1 MPNRPS
7 APLKSRAIAQGS
19 RVILSSPPNIGLQPT
34 AARCDA
40 EPLRL
45 KPGVRRIL
53 ICQGLGMTS
62 SAIDETPVPVQHL
75 RVTSKTL
82 EVVLR
87 DGRTL
92 SVPLE
97 WYPRLA
103 HGSRTERQRWRLIGE
118 GIGIHWPDLDEDI
131 SIAGLL
137 AGLPSG
143 ESPSS
148 LKQWLASRRQ
158 PPDKALQPANRA
170 RRVRRKPKNK
180 RRAAR
185 G

>member
-1 MPNRPS
+1 
-7 APLKSRAIAQGS
+7 
-19 RVILSSPPNIGLQPT
+19 
-34 AARCDA
+34 
-40 EPLRL
+40 
-45 KPGVRRIL
+45 
-53 ICQGLGMTS
+53 MTS
-62 SAIDETPVPVQHL
+62 SATDETSGPVQNVH
-75 RVTSKTL
+75 VTSKAL

-92 SVPLE
+92 SVPLK

-103 HGSRTERQRWRLIGE
+103 HGSPRERQHWRLIGD

-143 ESPSS
+143 ESTKSVN
-148 LKQWLASRRQ
+148 QWLASRRR
-158 PPDKALQPANRA
+158 PPNKALQPSSRARRAGNKPKNRA
-170 RRVRRKPKNK
+170 RAP
-180 RRAAR
+180 R

>member
-1 MPNRPS
+1 M
-7 APLKSRAIAQGS
+7 QD
-19 RVILSSPPNIGLQPT
+19 V
-34 AARCDA
+34 
-40 EPLRL
+40 
-45 KPGVRRIL
+45 
-53 ICQGLGMTS
+53 
-62 SAIDETPVPVQHL
+62 
-75 RVTSKTL
+75 RVTNKAL

-103 HGSRTERQRWRLIGE
+103 HGSPRERQRWRLIAD

-131 SIAGLL
+131 SISGLL

-143 ESPSS
+143 ESAKS

-158 PPDKALQPANRA
+158 PPNQPLQPASRA
-170 RRVRRKPKNK
+170 RRARAKPKNK

>member
-1 MPNRPS
+1 MS
-7 APLKSRAIAQGS
+7 
-19 RVILSSPPNIGLQPT
+19 
-34 AARCDA
+34 
-40 EPLRL
+40 
-45 KPGVRRIL
+45 
-53 ICQGLGMTS
+53 S
-62 SAIDETPVPVQHL
+62 SALDEAPVPVQDV
-75 RVTSKTL
+75 RVTSKVL

-103 HGSRTERQRWRLIGE
+103 HGSPRERRRWRLIGD

-131 SIAGLL
+131 SISGLL

-143 ESPSS
+143 ESPKSF
-148 LKQWLASRRQ
+148 KQWLASRR
-158 PPDKALQPANRA
+158 PPNVVLQPTSRA
-170 RRVRRKPKNK
+170 RRARSKPKNK
-180 RRAAR
+180 PRAAR